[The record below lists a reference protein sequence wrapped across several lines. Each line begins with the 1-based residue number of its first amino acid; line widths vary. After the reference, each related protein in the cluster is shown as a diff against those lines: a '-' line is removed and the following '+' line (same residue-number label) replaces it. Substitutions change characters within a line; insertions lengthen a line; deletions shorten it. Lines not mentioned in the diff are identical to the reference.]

1 MQPTEYSLTLTLQY
15 PHDSFFAQGEA
26 PMADTILEA
35 TDLIKKF
42 GDFVAVNQVS
52 FTMQAGEIFG
62 LLGPNGAGKS
72 TTISMLTCLYPPTSG
87 SMHIFGHDV
96 VQEASKVKKLIGVV
110 PQDIA
115 LYPTLSARDNL
126 RFFGEMYGLKGR
138 DLKDR
143 IETVISY
150 VAMAERARDPIKT
163 YSGGMKR
170 RINLAAGLIN
180 NPKLLFLDEPTVGV
194 DPQSRNHI
202 FESVERLNKE
212 QGLSILYTTH
222 YMEEAERLCHRVA
235 IIDRGQVIAMD
246 TPKNLI
252 GMLGG
257 GLIQVGLVREDQELC
272 RAVTLLKEVRAA
284 SFLPP
289 AETEDRGAAKV
300 ILKVEAR
307 QHANE
312 ALVQLIQFFNQRNV
326 QILSLETLEPNLET
340 VFLHLTG
347 KSLRQ

>member
-1 MQPTEYSLTLTLQY
+1 MTN
-15 PHDSFFAQGEA
+15 
-26 PMADTILEA
+26 TILEA
-35 TDLIKKF
+35 TGLVKKF
-42 GDFVAVNQVS
+42 GDFVAVNDVS
-52 FTMQAGEIFG
+52 FSMQEGEIFG

-72 TTISMLTCLYPPTSG
+72 TTISMLTCLYTPNEG
-87 SMHIFGHDV
+87 KMRIFEHDV
-96 VQEASKVKKLIGVV
+96 VKEATEVKKLIGVV

-126 RFFGEMYGLKGR
+126 VFFGEMYGLKGR
-138 DLKDR
+138 DLKER
-143 IETVISY
+143 VETVISY
-150 VAMAERARDPIKT
+150 VVMAERAKDAIKT

-170 RINLAAGLIN
+170 RINLAAGLIH

-212 QGLSILYTTH
+212 QGMAILYTTH
-222 YMEEAERLCHRVA
+222 YMEEAERLCDRVA
-235 IIDRGQVIAMD
+235 IIDRGKIIAMD

-257 GLIQVGLVREDQELC
+257 GLIQIGLEREDEELQK
-272 RAVTLLKEVRAA
+272 AVADLSEVRSA
-284 SFLPP
+284 SFQPQV
-289 AETEDRGAAKV
+289 ETEEEMSTKV
-300 ILKVEAR
+300 VLKVEAR
-307 QHANE
+307 THANA
-312 ALVQLIQFFNQRNV
+312 ALVQLIQLFNKKDV
-326 QILSLETLEPNLET
+326 QMLSLETLEPNLET

>member
-1 MQPTEYSLTLTLQY
+1 MSN
-15 PHDSFFAQGEA
+15 
-26 PMADTILEA
+26 TILEA
-35 TDLIKKF
+35 SGLVKKF
-42 GDFVAVNQVS
+42 GDFVAVKDVS
-52 FTMQAGEIFG
+52 FTMQEGEVFG

-72 TTISMLTCLYPPTSG
+72 TTISMLTCLYPPSG
-87 SMHIFGHDV
+87 GEMRIFGHDV
-96 VQEASKVKKLIGVV
+96 VKDASEVKKLIGVV

-115 LYPTLSARDNL
+115 LYPTLNAIDNL
-126 RFFGEMYGLKGR
+126 RFFGEMYGLKGK
-138 DLKDR
+138 DLKER
-143 IETVISY
+143 VETVIAY
-150 VAMAERARDPIKT
+150 VAMQERAKDAIKK

-170 RINLAAGLIN
+170 RINMAAGLVH

-212 QGLSILYTTH
+212 QGMAILYTTH
-222 YMEEAERLCHRVA
+222 YMEEAERLCTRVA
-235 IIDRGQVIAMD
+235 IIDRGQIIALD

-257 GLIQVGLVREDQELC
+257 GIIHIGMAREDEEL
-272 RAVTLLKEVRAA
+272 RQAVAGLSAVRSAV
-284 SFLPP
+284 FLPS
-289 AETEDRGAAKV
+289 AETADGQTV
-300 ILKVEAR
+300 WSVLKVQAR
-307 QHANE
+307 QLATE
-312 ALVQLIQFFNQRNV
+312 ALVLLIGMFNQKNA

>member
-1 MQPTEYSLTLTLQY
+1 MTN
-15 PHDSFFAQGEA
+15 
-26 PMADTILEA
+26 TILEV
-35 TDLIKKF
+35 TGLVKKF
-42 GDFVAVNQVS
+42 GDFVAVNDVS
-52 FTMQAGEIFG
+52 FSMQEGEIFG

-72 TTISMLTCLYPPTSG
+72 TTISMLTCLYTPNEG
-87 SMHIFGHDV
+87 NMRIFGHDV
-96 VQEASKVKKLIGVV
+96 VKEATEVKKLIGVV

-126 RFFGEMYGLKGR
+126 VFFGEMYGLKGR
-138 DLKDR
+138 DLKER
-143 IETVISY
+143 VETVISY
-150 VAMAERARDPIKT
+150 VAMAERAKDAIKT

-170 RINLAAGLIN
+170 RINLAAGLIH

-212 QGLSILYTTH
+212 QGMAILYTTH
-222 YMEEAERLCHRVA
+222 YMEEAERLCDRVA
-235 IIDRGQVIAMD
+235 IIDRGKIIAMD

-257 GLIQVGLVREDQELC
+257 GLIQIGLEREDEELQK
-272 RAVTLLKEVRAA
+272 AVADLSEVRSA
-284 SFLPP
+284 SFQPQV
-289 AETEDRGAAKV
+289 ETEEEMSTKV
-300 ILKVEAR
+300 VLKVEAR
-307 QHANE
+307 THANA
-312 ALVQLIQFFNQRNV
+312 ALVQLIQLFNKKDV
-326 QILSLETLEPNLET
+326 QMLSLETLEPNLET

>member
-1 MQPTEYSLTLTLQY
+1 MSK
-15 PHDSFFAQGEA
+15 
-26 PMADTILEA
+26 TILEA
-35 TDLIKKF
+35 SGLVKKF
-42 GDFVAVNQVS
+42 GDFVAVNDVS
-52 FTMQAGEIFG
+52 FTMQEGEVFG

-72 TTISMLTCLYPPTSG
+72 TTISMLTCLYPPTAG
-87 SMHIFGHDV
+87 EMCIAGRDV
-96 VQEASKVKKLIGVV
+96 IKEADAVKKLIGVV

-138 DLKDR
+138 DLNER
-143 IETVISY
+143 IETVIEY
-150 VAMAERARDPIKT
+150 VSMAERSRDAVKT

-170 RINLAAGLIN
+170 RINLAAGLIH

-212 QGLSILYTTH
+212 QGMSILYTTH
-222 YMEEAERLCHRVA
+222 YMEEAERLCHRIA
-235 IIDRGQVIAMD
+235 IIDRGQIIAMD

-257 GLIQVGLVREDQELC
+257 GIIQVGMVREDQGILK
-272 RAVTLLKEVRAA
+272 AVTGLSEVRSA
-284 SFLPP
+284 SYLPQVD
-289 AETEDRGAAKV
+289 TEEGVSSKV
-300 ILKVEAR
+300 VLKVEAC
-307 QHANE
+307 QHSNAT
-312 ALVQLIQFFNQRNV
+312 LVQLIQLFNEKNV
-326 QILSLETLEPNLET
+326 QMLSLETLEPNLET

>member
-1 MQPTEYSLTLTLQY
+1 MTN
-15 PHDSFFAQGEA
+15 
-26 PMADTILEA
+26 TILEA
-35 TDLIKKF
+35 TGLVKKF
-42 GDFVAVNQVS
+42 GDFVAVNNVS
-52 FTMQAGEIFG
+52 FSMQEGEIFG

-72 TTISMLTCLYPPTSG
+72 TTISMLTCLYTPNEG
-87 SMHIFGHDV
+87 NMRIFGHDV
-96 VQEASKVKKLIGVV
+96 VKEATEVKKLIGVV

-126 RFFGEMYGLKGR
+126 SFFGEMYGLKGR
-138 DLKDR
+138 DLKER
-143 IETVISY
+143 VETVISY
-150 VAMAERARDPIKT
+150 VVMAERAKDAIKT

-170 RINLAAGLIN
+170 RINLAAGLIH

-212 QGLSILYTTH
+212 QGMAILYTTH
-222 YMEEAERLCHRVA
+222 YMEEAERLCDRVA
-235 IIDRGQVIAMD
+235 IIDRGKIIAMD

-257 GLIQVGLVREDQELC
+257 GLIQIGLEREDEELQK
-272 RAVTLLKEVRAA
+272 AVADLSEVRSA
-284 SFLPP
+284 SFQPQV
-289 AETEDRGAAKV
+289 ETEEEMSTKV
-300 ILKVEAR
+300 VLKVEAR
-307 QHANE
+307 THANA
-312 ALVQLIQFFNQRNV
+312 ALVQLIQLFNKKDV
-326 QILSLETLEPNLET
+326 QMLSLETLEPNLET

>member
-1 MQPTEYSLTLTLQY
+1 MSN
-15 PHDSFFAQGEA
+15 
-26 PMADTILEA
+26 TILEA
-35 TDLIKKF
+35 NGLVKKF
-42 GDFVAVNQVS
+42 GDFVAVRDVS
-52 FTMQAGEIFG
+52 FTMQEGEVFG

-72 TTISMLTCLYPPTSG
+72 TTISMLTCLYPPSG
-87 SMHIFGHDV
+87 GEMRVFGHDV
-96 VQEASKVKKLIGVV
+96 VKDAAEVKKLIGVV

-126 RFFGEMYGLKGR
+126 RFFGEMYGLRGR
-138 DLKDR
+138 DLKER
-143 IETVISY
+143 VETVIDY
-150 VAMAERARDPIKT
+150 VSMAERAKDAIKT

-170 RINLAAGLIN
+170 RINLAAGLIH

-212 QGLSILYTTH
+212 QGMAILYTTH

-235 IIDRGQVIAMD
+235 IIDRGQIIAMD

-257 GLIQVGLVREDQELC
+257 GIIHVGLTREDEEL
-272 RAVTLLKEVRAA
+272 RKAVAGLSEVRSA
-284 SFLPP
+284 SFIQQK
-289 AETEDRGAAKV
+289 TEEGTSTKTV
-300 ILKVEAR
+300 LKVEAR
-307 QHANE
+307 QHANA
-312 ALVQLIQFFNQRNV
+312 ALVQLIQLFNQKNA

>member
-1 MQPTEYSLTLTLQY
+1 MFGFLPK
-15 PHDSFFAQGEA
+15 GEER
-26 PMADTILEA
+26 MTNIILEA
-35 TDLIKKF
+35 TELVKKYGDL
-42 GDFVAVNQVS
+42 VAVNDVS
-52 FTMQAGEIFG
+52 FTMQEGEVFG

-72 TTISMLTCLYPPTSG
+72 TIISMLTCLFPPTKG
-87 SMHIFGHDV
+87 SIRIFGHDV
-96 VQEASKVKKLIGVV
+96 VRDAAKVKQMIGVV

-143 IETVISY
+143 VEAVISY
-150 VAMAERARDPIKT
+150 VAMAERAKDPIKT

-170 RINLAAGLIN
+170 RINLAAGLIQS
-180 NPKLLFLDEPTVGV
+180 PKLLFLDEPTVGV

-202 FESVERLNKE
+202 FESVERLNRE
-212 QGLSILYTTH
+212 QGMAVLYTTH

-235 IIDRGQVIAMD
+235 IIDRGQIIAMD

-257 GLIQVGLVREDQELC
+257 GLIQIGLEQENEELC
-272 RAVTLLKEVRAA
+272 HAAHTLSEVRDA
-284 SFLPP
+284 SFLPS
-289 AETEDRGAAKV
+289 ADGEDEMSTKAV
-300 ILKVEAR
+300 LKVEAR
-307 QHANE
+307 QHTDA
-312 ALVQLIQFFNQRNV
+312 ALVQLIQLFNQKDV
-326 QILSLETLEPNLET
+326 PMLSLETLEPNLET